1 MKNIPTWTIVMI
13 GLVFNISS
21 ALVTHLFIE
30 EKNEKLTLLNMEIS
44 KNNNEIKLLW
54 AQIEG
59 VEQKRD
65 TLLLLTQRGEINPRI
80 VTVLSS
86 VFAAY
91 LQQKLTIKELNN
103 IELMMAKINQYQQ
116 RIRDQ
121 IDLRFVTNLDYIERE
136 NKYKKSVS
144 SLRNWSIFLQLI
156 GLSLIL
162 ARDLSRQR

>member
-1 MKNIPTWTIVMI
+1 M
-13 GLVFNISS
+13 
-21 ALVTHLFIE
+21 
-30 EKNEKLTLLNMEIS
+30 
-44 KNNNEIKLLW
+44 LW

>member
-1 MKNIPTWTIVMI
+1 
-13 GLVFNISS
+13 
-21 ALVTHLFIE
+21 
-30 EKNEKLTLLNMEIS
+30 MEIS